1 MIRTKSINTKNQLK
15 SYSTIVFYN
24 ELESSMQ
31 QGSENMQENIQP
43 TTTGDPTVSH
53 ESAISRKSN
62 FGDLLVSRD
71 EVVELFLDGRKR
83 DFLDLTNKYPI
94 RPIDS
99 PIHGESAYIL
109 REIIQIVKRFYM
121 EQGSSTLA

>member
-1 MIRTKSINTKNQLK
+1 
-15 SYSTIVFYN
+15 
-24 ELESSMQ
+24 MQ
-31 QGSENMQENIQP
+31 QGWENMQENVQHIIP
-43 TTTGDPTVSH
+43 TGDLLDSNKST
-53 ESAISRKSN
+53 ISRKSN
-62 FGDLLVSRD
+62 FGDVLVSRD
-71 EVVELFLDGRKR
+71 EVVELFLDGRNH

-109 REIIQIVKRFYM
+109 REIIPIVKKFYM

>member
-1 MIRTKSINTKNQLK
+1 
-15 SYSTIVFYN
+15 
-24 ELESSMQ
+24 MQ
-31 QGSENMQENIQP
+31 QGWENMQENVQHIIP
-43 TTTGDPTVSH
+43 TGDLLDSNKST
-53 ESAISRKSN
+53 ISRKSN

-71 EVVELFLDGRKR
+71 EVVELFLDGRKC

-109 REIIQIVKRFYM
+109 REIIPIVKKFYM